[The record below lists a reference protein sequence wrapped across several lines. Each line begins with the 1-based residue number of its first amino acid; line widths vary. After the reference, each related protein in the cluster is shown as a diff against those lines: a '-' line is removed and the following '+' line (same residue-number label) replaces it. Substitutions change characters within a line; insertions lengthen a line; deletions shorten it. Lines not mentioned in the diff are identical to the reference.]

1 VVDFKTPLAT
11 DNCDS
16 SVAVICTPPSGSVF
30 GPGNYLITA
39 SAVDSSGNSNS
50 CTFTLT
56 VVAPV
61 QVVFDSPACDNI
73 DDNTSEPDAGFTDMN
88 SPDSPSTPQYITCF
102 HAGDNICHHVRLL
115 DCNGNDVT
123 CSLFSCV
130 TVHLDVTERQ
140 GTYWL
145 STLVDEIKDNYNWIG
160 SPGGIM
166 VPCSSDF
173 EYNLNTTGYQPK
185 TINTSRFFRACV
197 WVEYNTSP
205 GVPVGMEDVL
215 LQSY

>member
-1 VVDFKTPLAT
+1 
-11 DNCDS
+11 
-16 SVAVICTPPSGSVF
+16 
-30 GPGNYLITA
+30 
-39 SAVDSSGNSNS
+39 
-50 CTFTLT
+50 
-56 VVAPV
+56 
-61 QVVFDSPACDNI
+61 
-73 DDNTSEPDAGFTDMN
+73 
-88 SPDSPSTPQYITCF
+88 
-102 HAGDNICHHVRLL
+102 LL